1 MVANGIGYTPGP
13 SISVAGAE
21 VPEGGD
27 GPVGSGDGPG
37 DGLGSGGVPGSVYVD
52 SMAGTVGGSGTY
64 DLSHPQLAGLAPD
77 HPVNVALRRPTEAVR
92 AEFVSVITDRTGE
105 ESGTG
110 AEAVS
115 PDSLSG
121 SGMVLL
127 SDDRVVSV
135 VYEFRIEWAGAA
147 GPDDRVDSMLVD
159 LGTGTEVGLG
169 DLFMADSPWMETVGF
184 LARQELAARLGEAGL
199 WPDGRGLG
207 PEASNYA
214 VFGLTTDDLVLRFA
228 SHQVAPGVAG
238 TPEVTVPWA
247 SLAGLVDPM
256 GPAGHLV
263 G

>member
-1 MVANGIGYTPGP
+1 MVANGIGYTPEP

-27 GPVGSGDGPG
+27 GSVGPGDGPG
-37 DGLGSGGVPGSVYVD
+37 DGLGSAGANGPVHSV
-52 SMAGTVGGSGTY
+52 SMVGAVGGLGTY
-64 DLSHPQLAGLAPD
+64 DLGYPQMDGLAPD
-77 HPVNVALRRPTEAVR
+77 HPVNVAFRRPTEAVR
-92 AEFVSVITDRTGE
+92 AEFASVITDRTGE

-110 AEAVS
+110 SEAGS

-147 GPDDRVDSMLVD
+147 GPDDRVDSILID
-159 LGTGTEVGLG
+159 LATGAEVGLG
-169 DLFMADSPWMETVGF
+169 DLFMAGSPWLETVGF